1 MEIYAGNINDFTI
14 EYLAGLVTPDR
25 VEKSMRFRFESDRKR
40 TLLAHALL
48 NHAVC
53 VHYPDIKLPVNTVA
67 DKYGKPHVYT
77 REGREIYFSL
87 SHSGDHAICAVDEN
101 PVGADIEEI
110 KVEKYG
116 IADRF
121 FASEERKYV
130 YDDESFYRIWTLK
143 ESFIKA
149 VGLGLRMPMD
159 AFSVCDLN
167 EYDGTCRFKPCKA
180 LGFDGIEDAAVRS
193 LIEPSDGYF
202 MISGMTLTDI
212 PGYSLSY
219 SLCNVLPEN
228 LNKPDIYFMSTIC
241 LDTRSAK

>member
-1 MEIYAGNINDFTI
+1 MEIYAGNINDHTI
-14 EYLAGLVTPDR
+14 ESLSGLVSSDR
-25 VEKSMRFRFESDRKR
+25 VEKSMKYRFESDRKR

-48 NHAVC
+48 NHAVSL
-53 VHYPDIKLPVNTVA
+53 HYPDIKLPVNTVT
-67 DKYGKPHVYT
+67 DKYGKPHVFT
-77 REGREIYFSL
+77 DDEKEIYFSL
-87 SHSGDHAICAVDEN
+87 SHSGNYAICAVDKH
-101 PVGADIEEI
+101 PLGVDIEEI

-121 FASEERKYV
+121 FATEEKKYV

-159 AFSVCDLN
+159 AFGVSDLN
-167 EYDGTCRFKPCKA
+167 ETVGSCRFKPSP
-180 LGFDGIEDAAVRS
+180 GHMPDDIENNAVGS

-202 MISGMTLTDI
+202 RISGMTLSDI

-219 SLCNVLPEN
+219 SVCNIIPEN
-228 LNKPDIYFMSTIC
+228 LGKPDIYFISTSC
-241 LDTRSAK
+241 LATRSAK